1 MGTAVSFK
9 EVVPDSQA
17 LMGIKAVWGRIE
29 EPIMSF
35 GSRGELT
42 TKRRGY
48 YSQARRTAERALQQ
62 PYFVTIGGGEKVPE
76 KLSGRVLELVRGTG
90 VYGETTAFVRDEN
103 LRARLLQWPVA
114 VVLSEVF
121 AVKGEPHLID
131 DLKFEDRRILANAY
145 DSVIRDDDHIQRL
158 WDALKG
164 WEIERRWDVVPP
176 PGFRDPGKVM
186 LRGSMYP
193 TLDSKS
199 TEGQRVWKLSLGIE
213 RDSKLR
219 RQAKELNRAANGGV
233 LVCEACR
240 FSDTLASMFDAHH
253 LQPLAA
259 GIRESRVD
267 DLVVLC
273 PTCHRWAH
281 AKAEDKLSPI
291 SIEALAR
298 LMGRG

>member
-199 TEGQRVWKLSLGIE
+199 TEGQRVWKLPLGIE

-219 RQAKELNRAANGGV
+219 RQAKELNRAANGGL

-259 GIRESRVD
+259 GIRASRVD

-298 LMGRG
+298 LMGHG